1 MWIVLVLVTFSLRLH
16 SVWALN
22 CITCNFNDT
31 SCTSPSSQTCT
42 NGETMCVTATI
53 ITWTIIVTAT
63 SIKGCAAPS
72 VCTSTG
78 DVDFSL
84 FTGTEILARASCCNS
99 DDCNAANAAAPNNG
113 ISTSLTCYSCDLSGV
128 CNASTVTCF
137 TLETACFSSSVI
149 PATGGAAVPTHG
161 CASQSFSTGAPSS
174 SVVLLLMLQV
184 FALIVARL

>member
-1 MWIVLVLVTFSLRLH
+1 MVFKRTNVNNQC
-16 SVWALN
+16 VWALN
-22 CITCNFNDT
+22 CITCDFNDT

-53 ITWTIIVTAT
+53 ITWTNINSAT
-63 SIKGCAAPS
+63 SRIKGCAAPS

-84 FTGTEILARASCCNS
+84 FTETTDILARASCCNS
-99 DDCNAANAAAPNNG
+99 DDCNAANAVVQNSGLP
-113 ISTSLTCYSCDLSGV
+113 TSLTCYSCDLSGV
-128 CNASTVTCF
+128 CPASTVTCYS
-137 TLETACFSSSVI
+137 LETACFSSSVI